1 MPGFTAVAAGIGLA
15 TTAATT
21 TGSFIQAG
29 KQRDAMLNAQKK
41 ADDAM
46 KEARKKLDVNVYA
59 ALEIPEKA
67 YAQQIEANLIA
78 GAQAIQS
85 GVEGETRGA
94 GAIAGMVQGAQTEA
108 MNKISADK
116 EQALYNLQAATAQEE
131 ARNRDIGI
139 QMDLGEVEG
148 AQLAAANAQELSA
161 QALQQGMQGVTSL
174 AGQVASM
181 APLYEKS
188 ASTRQYN
195 KLIKENVGDQPGQ
208 YKTIQDFQNSLPDT
222 KSTIDLSGVGSTTD
236 SDYMDN
242 QIATLMSKMQAA
254 GTPITKEDAAKQIT
268 RLMTGNQ
275 FMDYMIQQDKNQL
288 KGLRRDLNSD
298 IIRF

>member
-67 YAQQIEANLIA
+67 YGQQIEANLIA

>member
-67 YAQQIEANLIA
+67 YGQQIEANLIA

-139 QMDLGEVEG
+139 QMDLGDVEG

>member
-139 QMDLGEVEG
+139 QMDLGDVEG